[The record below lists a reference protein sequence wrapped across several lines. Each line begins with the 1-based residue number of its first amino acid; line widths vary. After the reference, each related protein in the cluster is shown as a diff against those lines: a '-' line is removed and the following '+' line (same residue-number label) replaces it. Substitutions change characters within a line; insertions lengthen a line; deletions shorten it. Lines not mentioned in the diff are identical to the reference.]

1 MRKGLDSFPLEKAIH
16 VPPVLN
22 ISITRHDS
30 SLFQKA
36 GNIPSSVIEFD
47 TVYNYKVSVLYTLLT
62 TIDVNTKY
70 TITKISS
77 LYNCIY

>member
-1 MRKGLDSFPLEKAIH
+1 MGSFGVSMPKGLDSFPLEKAIH

-36 GNIPSSVIEFD
+36 GNIPSSIIEFD
-47 TVYNYKVSVLYTLLT
+47 TVYNYKVSVYILYLLQ
-62 TIDVNTKY
+62 
-70 TITKISS
+70 
-77 LYNCIY
+77 